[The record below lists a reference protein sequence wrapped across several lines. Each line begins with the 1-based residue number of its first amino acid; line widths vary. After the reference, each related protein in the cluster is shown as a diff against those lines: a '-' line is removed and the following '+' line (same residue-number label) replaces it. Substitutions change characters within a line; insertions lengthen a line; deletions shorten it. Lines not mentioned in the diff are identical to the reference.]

1 MSCGGVD
8 SFCQRTSGKRLSTYG
23 NCQPAAVD
31 GQRNT
36 TTEGVGKLR
45 RSEMAPHVPLLRSL
59 VVFGRWLL

>member
-1 MSCGGVD
+1 
-8 SFCQRTSGKRLSTYG
+8 
-23 NCQPAAVD
+23 VD